1 MQQRDVV
8 AQRILT
14 LSGLLAGPDGPF
26 GASGGAIGRRLVE
39 GWAAERRLLQRL
51 LDETKGDDV
60 LATVAIWHDRTAAF
74 LAKAGAEEGA
84 WRDRDGHVWVAA
96 DVLRML
102 DDLVNRIGAWRSV
115 SEAGGGTPAAAPPA
129 ATRQALRDAELAA
142 LREAAGDELDEAE
155 VLDDDDD
162 GDVGGTVAGDGDGPA
177 GASATPR

>member
-14 LSGLLAGPDGPF
+14 LSGMLAGPDGPF
-26 GASGGAIGRRLVE
+26 GATGGAVGRRLVE

-60 LATVAIWHDRTAAF
+60 LATVAIWHDRTSAF
-74 LAKAGAEEGA
+74 LAKAGADEGA

-102 DDLVNRIGAWRSV
+102 DDLVNRIGAWRSAT
-115 SEAGGGTPAAAPPA
+115 EAGGPARAGAPTA
-129 ATRQALRDAELAA
+129 ATRQAVRDAELAA
-142 LREAAGDELDEAE
+142 LREAAGDELDEDE
-155 VLDDDDD
+155 ILDDDDESD
-162 GDVGGTVAGDGDGPA
+162 DADSATGDGDRPVVQ
-177 GASATPR
+177 SAPPR